1 MVAFARTAGERAA
14 GEQAALT
21 VVPRLVVGLA
31 GESGSTPLG
40 PGAWGDTWLVLP
52 EELSLAGFRN
62 IFTGEKMQTGER
74 EDRPGLAL
82 ADVCRDFPVALL
94 VRE

>member
-1 MVAFARTAGERAA
+1 
-14 GEQAALT
+14 
-21 VVPRLVVGLA
+21 
-31 GESGSTPLG
+31 
-40 PGAWGDTWLVLP
+40 LP

-74 EDRPGLAL
+74 EDRTGLAP